1 MKSFKVLAKT
11 VSYSEITI
19 KANTAEEAEA
29 IASEMDGA
37 DFTSCDDDSGYF
49 EVCKGETIEVSIT
62 H

>member
-1 MKSFKVLAKT
+1 MKTFKVLAKT

-37 DFTSCDDDSGYF
+37 EFTPCDDDSGYF
-49 EVCKGETIEVSIT
+49 EVCKGEAIEVSIT